1 MSAENFR
8 PGAPFPERVGR
19 YELLLP
25 IGSGGMASV
34 YLARVRG
41 VGGFEREVA
50 LKLLHAHLQEIP
62 EFATELIDE
71 AKIASGVRHPNVVQV
86 VDVGDDPNGIYL
98 VMEYIEGDTL
108 SGLSRTA
115 TAEGDPLPFRI
126 GVRIL
131 CDALAGLHAAH
142 ELRDA
147 EGKLA
152 ALVHRDFSPQN
163 ILVGV
168 DGAARL
174 TDFGVARA
182 IGRIGHTRTGVV
194 KGKVGYM
201 SPEQARGDV
210 LDRRSDIWSAGVVAW
225 ELFAGRRLYPA
236 GDDVATLLRIVT
248 EPPLKLRAVR
258 SDAPEALDD
267 AISSALSVNRE
278 ERCPTAEELRRRIL
292 EALKDSAG
300 TADSAEVADYVSKL
314 SQPKLAVRRE
324 RAEAVRRDRERS
336 AADRLKAP
344 GLDLRLTDLAHEPVT
359 EAATVTAPLRS
370 PKARRSGARI
380 AAVIITA
387 GILGVLGFVLL
398 RAKSHPA
405 GAAGGEASEALPATE
420 TAAANRTPAQAPLSS
435 APPTSSA
442 QPSSPELRVVADAPI
457 ARLRIAGR
465 TIALAPPER
474 DVTVN
479 LTAGERQS
487 VDRLEATSADG
498 RRVTLGLDPS
508 SGSVKIA
515 FPAADRD
522 APRPKA
528 AMPHPPAEST
538 PTGVRPR
545 LAPSPYSSGK

>member
-1 MSAENFR
+1 MPDVAFR
-8 PGAPFPERVGR
+8 PSAPFPERIGR

-41 VGGFEREVA
+41 VGGFERDVA

-115 TAEGDPLPFRI
+115 TAEGEPLPFRI

-147 EGKLA
+147 DGQLA

-201 SPEQARGDV
+201 SPEQARGEV

-225 ELFAGRRLYPA
+225 ELFSGRRLYPA

-248 EPPLKLRAVR
+248 EPPLRLRTVR
-258 SDAPEALDD
+258 ADAPEALDE
-267 AISSALSVNRE
+267 AIASALAVDRE

-292 EALKDSAG
+292 AALKDSGG
-300 TADSAEVADYVSKL
+300 TADSAEVAEYVLML

-336 AADRLKAP
+336 AAERSRSP
-344 GLDLRLTDLAHEPVT
+344 NLDLRVTDLANEPVT
-359 EAATVTAPLRS
+359 EAATVAAPLRS
-370 PKARRSGARI
+370 AKVRRTGVRVWGAI
-380 AAVIITA
+380 AALTA
-387 GILGVLGFVLL
+387 MTVGILIAT
-398 RAKSHPA
+398 RPK
-405 GAAGGEASEALPATE
+405 SEAPAVTGSEGSE
-420 TAAANRTPAQAPLSS
+420 TQAPRAVETMEHEPTGEP
-435 APPTSSA
+435 APIASA
-442 QPSSPELRVVADAPI
+442 QNGVAPSPELRVVADAPI
-457 ARLRIAGR
+457 ARLRIASR

-479 LTAGERQS
+479 MTAGERKS
-487 VDRLEATSADG
+487 VDRLEATSSDG
-498 RRVTLGLDPS
+498 RRVTLRVDPS
-508 SGSVKIA
+508 SESVELH
-515 FPAADRD
+515 FPAVDRD
-522 APRPKA
+522 APRPRA
-528 AMPHPPAEST
+528 LPHPPAES
-538 PTGVRPR
+538 PAPGARPR
-545 LAPSPYSSGK
+545 LAPSPYSSAK